1 MVQSHPSVVPLLQR
15 VLHPTD
21 FSEAGHTAFAHALII
36 ALIAK
41 AKLTI
46 LHVSGRRDD
55 SWADF
60 PGVRDTLERWGLL
73 PKNSERTDV
82 AKLGIEVQKMQMVH
96 DDPVE
101 SITAYLETYGAD
113 LVVLAT
119 DQRKSG
125 VQWLNGSV
133 AANVARKSREMTLFI
148 PKGAEGFVSLDN
160 GAISLRNILIPIAP
174 VPSPQPAAQAVA
186 RLVSGLR
193 CDTGTFTLL
202 HVGEEEAMPQL
213 ACPKIAGWRWNRIA
227 RSGEVIEVIHEV
239 EREIDADLIAMA
251 TDGRNGFLDVL
262 RGSHSERVL
271 QETRCPLL
279 TIPADGFMTS
289 VL

>member
-21 FSEAGHTAFAHALII
+21 FSEAGNTAFAHALVI
-36 ALIAK
+36 ALIAR

-46 LHVSGRRDD
+46 LHVSGRRDG

-60 PGVRDTLERWGLL
+60 PGVRDTLERWRLL

-82 AKLGIEVQKMQMVH
+82 AKLGVEVQKMQMVH

-101 SITAYLETYGAD
+101 SITAYLETYGSD

-133 AANVARKSREMTLFI
+133 AANVARKSREMTLFV
-148 PKGAEGFVSLDN
+148 PKGTEGFVSLDN
-160 GAISLRNILIPIAP
+160 GSISLRNILIPVAP

-193 CDTGTFTLL
+193 CDTGMFTLL
-202 HVGEEEAMPQL
+202 HVGEEEAMPQP
-213 ACPKIAGWRWNRIA
+213 ACPEIAGWRWNRMA

-239 EREIDADLIAMA
+239 EREVDADLIAMA

-271 QETRCPLL
+271 QETCCPLL